1 MTRLAY
7 VCSDPGIPPDGT
19 KGASVHF
26 REFGRALQ
34 AVGFDVQACVTREPQ
49 RPFTE
54 FPVTVAA
61 KAKRS
66 TGNDRVAKELRQLV
80 DQGPMLDA
88 LERMAVPDLVYER
101 YSLWGLAGLAHAR
114 SRDLPFFLEV
124 NAPLWEEAR
133 SYRNLALARAA
144 KAVARDLFE
153 HATRILVVSTAL
165 GDRLVQEGVR
175 PDRIVHFPNGV
186 APAFRQP
193 RPPAARPA
201 ALEGRPVLLFVG
213 SFKPWHGIEF
223 LLDAFQELLSRSDA
237 ALWLVGDGP
246 LASTVDALQARYPDR
261 IVRTPAVAHDE
272 VPGVL
277 RAADAIVVPYTPD
290 APDYFCPLKT
300 VEALAVGVPIL
311 ASDVTANKGLN
322 LDAAAIKWFEAGA
335 RQSFVAAALDLLEN
349 RAAEAARAADANP
362 RVVDERFTWAQRG
375 RELADMTWGGDF
387 NSKTSPTVGDR
398 VEVA

>member
-1 MTRLAY
+1 MTRVAY

-34 AVGFDVQACVTREPQ
+34 TVGFDVDACMRREP
-49 RPFTE
+49 RKPFTE
-54 FPVTVAA
+54 FPLTVAA
-61 KAKRS
+61 KARRS
-66 TGNDRVAKELRQLV
+66 TVSDRIAKELRQLV

-88 LERMAVPDLVYER
+88 LERMAAPDLVYER

-144 KAVARDLFE
+144 KAVAQDLFE

-165 GDRLVQEGVR
+165 GDRLVREGVR
-175 PDRIVHFPNGV
+175 PERIVHFPNGV

-193 RPPAARPA
+193 GPPARRPA
-201 ALEGRPVLLFVG
+201 ALGERPVLLFVG

-223 LLDAFQELLSRSDA
+223 LLEAFEELISSSDA

-246 LASTVDALQARYPDR
+246 LAASVDALQTRYPDR
-261 IVRTPAVAHDE
+261 IVRTPAVAHHE

-311 ASDVTANKGLN
+311 ASDVTANKGLK
-322 LDAAAIKWFEAGA
+322 LDDAAVNWFEAGG
-335 RQSFVAAALDLLEN
+335 RESFVTAALRFLEN
-349 RAAEAARAADANP
+349 RDGEATRAADANP

-375 RELADMTWGGDF
+375 RELADMTWGLDC
-387 NSKTSPTVGDR
+387 NSTTLPTAGDR
-398 VEVA
+398 AGVA